1 MVGDAHALRPCFDRG
16 CGTIHHC
23 GLRFQLPC
31 RDGTMGGEQVSTP
44 YQHALEDIH
53 SPAMNIFEYLE
64 IGRGCSGGNK

>member
-1 MVGDAHALRPCFDRG
+1 
-16 CGTIHHC
+16 
-23 GLRFQLPC
+23 
-31 RDGTMGGEQVSTP
+31 MGGEQVSTP